1 MQIRE
6 SFQQLYQSDSK
17 EMFVSLYKTW
27 YFWATHCK
35 IEPIIKAAKTI
46 NRHKEG
52 VINWASS
59 KISNGILEGF
69 NSIFQ
74 AAKAKARGYKNTE
87 TIKTVI
93 YLLTA
98 KLDFSKVNRFYATH
112 SLL

>member
-1 MQIRE
+1 M
-6 SFQQLYQSDSK
+6 
-17 EMFVSLYKTW
+17 
-27 YFWATHCK
+27 
-35 IEPIIKAAKTI
+35 IKAAKTI

-52 VINWASS
+52 IFTWAKS

-74 AAKAKARGYKNTE
+74 AAKAKARGYKNNE

-98 KLDFSKVNRFYATH
+98 KLDFSKVNRFCATH
-112 SLL
+112 TLL